1 VSDPKIRVLHVI
13 TRLVTRGASRHV
25 IDLARTLDP
34 TRFAV
39 EVAAGR
45 GEAYER
51 STWDDTAAQGIRLH
65 RVEHLQREISPYA
78 DVRAFFELCSVIR
91 RGRYDVVHT
100 HISKAG
106 LLGRLATR
114 VVRVPVTVHTYHGI
128 ANEIAGSGL
137 KPALLRACE
146 RGCASLPDGKVS
158 ISQNLAEHIGAA
170 GILNSNEIR
179 IIHNGIDLSHFS
191 PTSPAP
197 RPEALFGGRVV
208 GTVGSLTPEKS
219 TADLLRAVAKLPPE
233 MDDLLVCIVGDG
245 ALRAE
250 LEAEAQR
257 LGIEERVVFAGAVE
271 DVRPWL
277 AAFDLFVLPSRSEGL
292 PGALMEAMALGCP
305 VIVSAVGGVPEVIG
319 DAGVLVEPG
328 EVDGF
333 ATQIGRLLADR
344 EAAVA
349 LAEAGKV
356 QVQEFSLASMAAK
369 TAALYEELLAGV

>member
-1 VSDPKIRVLHVI
+1 MGRTRVLHVI

-34 TRFAV
+34 GRFEV

-51 STWDDTAAQGIRLH
+51 SIWDDTVAQGIRLH
-65 RVEHLQREISPYA
+65 RIEHLQREISPFA
-78 DVRAFFELCSVIR
+78 DLRAFSELCSVIR

-106 LLGRLATR
+106 LIGRLATR

-158 ISQNLAEHIGAA
+158 ISQNVADHIGGA

-179 IIHNGIDLSHFS
+179 IIHNGIDLAHFS
-191 PTSPAP
+191 PTSSPP
-197 RPEALFGGRVV
+197 RPEALSGGRIV

-219 TADLLRAVAKLPPE
+219 TADLLRAVAQLPPE

-250 LEAEAQR
+250 LDVEAQR
-257 LGIEERVVFAGAVE
+257 LGIAERVVFAGAVE

-328 EVDGF
+328 DVAEF
-333 ATQIGRLLADR
+333 ATQISRLLADR
-344 EAAVA
+344 GAAVD
-349 LAEAGKV
+349 LSEAGAV
-356 QVQEFSLASMAAK
+356 QVQKFSLASMAAK
-369 TAALYEELLAGV
+369 TAALYEELLAVV

>member
-1 VSDPKIRVLHVI
+1 
-13 TRLVTRGASRHV
+13 
-25 IDLARTLDP
+25 
-34 TRFAV
+34 
-39 EVAAGR
+39 
-45 GEAYER
+45 
-51 STWDDTAAQGIRLH
+51 
-65 RVEHLQREISPYA
+65 
-78 DVRAFFELCSVIR
+78 
-91 RGRYDVVHT
+91 
-100 HISKAG
+100 
-106 LLGRLATR
+106 
-114 VVRVPVTVHTYHGI
+114 
-128 ANEIAGSGL
+128 
-137 KPALLRACE
+137 
-146 RGCASLPDGKVS
+146 
-158 ISQNLAEHIGAA
+158 
-170 GILNSNEIR
+170 
-179 IIHNGIDLSHFS
+179 
-191 PTSPAP
+191 
-197 RPEALFGGRVV
+197 
-208 GTVGSLTPEKS
+208 
-219 TADLLRAVAKLPPE
+219 

-305 VIVSAVGGVPEVIG
+305 VIVSAVGGVPEVVG